1 MCVCVFVCV
10 RESLGECR
18 REKGLEIAFTCIF
31 LLFLTFCPLSCLFF
45 IHFLFN
51 SYSNIY
57 ICLGNA
63 AFFAAYTQTK
73 IYITRKDKENRIKRG
88 RRVELDSLSRGNIEE
103 SLAVNARD
111 RGSERGSDGN
121 RIEGVSVGENR
132 GQSVEFLSSVTHCAR
147 INSNSGSGSGSVSD
161 SNSVSTGTSSNNNK
175 NNNNNKAVLAA
186 GAMAGLAYVLS
197 SHPLEIAS
205 ILMQIDV
212 PTKQLLGIG
221 VGQKSVLQYR

>member
-1 MCVCVFVCV
+1 MSKGKRV
-10 RESLGECR
+10 RNRFPLHIS
-18 REKGLEIAFTCIF
+18 
-31 LLFLTFCPLSCLFF
+31 PLSHILPSFVFLFF
-45 IHFLFN
+45 IHFLFD
-51 SYSNIY
+51 SYLNTY
-57 ICLGNA
+57 LFLGNA

-88 RRVELDSLSRGNIEE
+88 RRVELDNLSRGNIED
-103 SLAVNARD
+103 SLAVNARDRGSD

-132 GQSVEFLSSVTHCAR
+132 GQGVEFLSSITHCAR
-147 INSNSGSGSGSVSD
+147 INSNSNSGSGSGSVSD
-161 SNSVSTGTSSNNNK
+161 NNSVSAGTNSGNNNN
-175 NNNNNKAVLAA
+175 NNNNNKAVLVA

-221 VGQKSVLQYR
+221 MGQKSVLQYR

>member
-1 MCVCVFVCV
+1 M
-10 RESLGECR
+10 L
-18 REKGLEIAFTCIF
+18 
-31 LLFLTFCPLSCLFF
+31 LFF
-45 IHFLFN
+45 IRFLFN
-51 SYSNIY
+51 SYLNTFFF
-57 ICLGNA
+57 LGNA

-88 RRVELDSLSRGNIEE
+88 RRVELDSLLRGNIEE
-103 SLAVNARD
+103 SLAVNVRD

-132 GQSVEFLSSVTHCAR
+132 GQGVEFLSSITHCAR
-147 INSNSGSGSGSVSD
+147 INSNSNSGSGSGSVSD
-161 SNSVSTGTSSNNNK
+161 SNSVSAGTSS
-175 NNNNNKAVLAA
+175 NNNNNKAVLVA